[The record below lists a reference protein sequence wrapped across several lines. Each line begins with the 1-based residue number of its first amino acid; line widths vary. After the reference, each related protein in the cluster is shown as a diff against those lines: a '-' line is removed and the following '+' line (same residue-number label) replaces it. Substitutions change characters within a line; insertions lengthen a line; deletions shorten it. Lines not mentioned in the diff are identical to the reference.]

1 MNLSHLIAQQD
12 IVLKISFAILLLM
25 SILSWSI
32 MLIRFIYAWR
42 QKGLNQKIKQQFF
55 QATDWEQLTH
65 QCQGKPALLAHIILE
80 AIQGAK
86 RYQDHNENLGLA
98 ASLPYKEFL
107 HLHIQNSL
115 NKYSRAFD
123 GGLTTLASIG
133 AVAPFIGLFGT
144 VWGIFNALMDISTQG
159 QVSISTISAPIG
171 EALVATAMGLFV
183 AIPAVLGYNAISRI
197 NRNFQQGFNEFAHN
211 LYIYLLNAK
220 EK

>member
-12 IVLKISFAILLLM
+12 IILKTSFAILLLM
-25 SILSWSI
+25 SVLSWSI
-32 MLIRFIYAWR
+32 MLIRFVYAWR
-42 QKGLNQKIKQQFF
+42 QKRLNIAAQEQFF
-55 QATDWEQLTH
+55 QASNWQQLA
-65 QCQGKPALLAHIILE
+65 QSCKGKSGILDRIILD
-80 AIQGAK
+80 AIQGAES
-86 RYQDHNENLGLA
+86 YQNQSENLGLA

-123 GGLTTLASIG
+123 GGLTALASIG

-197 NRNFQQGFNEFAHN
+197 NRNFQQSFNEFAHN